1 MENIV
6 KCNRNLIKQIFYLI
20 FEYKYNKEFVNENNK
35 INLTRKEELLID
47 ELINN
52 MKIEDIEYLY
62 QNLDNDPED
71 FYLKMDSELREY
83 LQYFE
88 KNNSIMK
95 KEKKKNR
102 KIISNKDLNQIN
114 RTKKIIEENKKLI
127 KEILNLIL
135 NKI

>member
-62 QNLDNDPED
+62 QNLDNDPGD
-71 FYLKMDSELREY
+71 FYLKMNDELREY
-83 LQYFE
+83 LLYFE
-88 KNNSIMK
+88 KNNTIKKIGQK
-95 KEKKKNR
+95 KER

-114 RTKKIIEENKKLI
+114 RIKKIIGENKIII
-127 KEILNLIL
+127 KDILNLI
-135 NKI
+135 K